1 MFDNSNKYLQFIG
14 GFLALGFTLLQ
25 GIDWVFRKFEID
37 SFYFNLI
44 LIILFIFLIGSI
56 VSFVIKANKEKVST
70 RKPKKISILKF
81 TLNISLTVILLFVFL
96 FFFRKINSTQ
106 KLLDEELPRII
117 QLYDKGKI
125 LDVYNL
131 TEKLHELNPKNEVIN
146 SYYNKSRRY
155 IKVNTNISG
164 VKISIK
170 IKGDSL
176 YKKIG
181 LTPIDS
187 IGVPRIRDSYLLKL
201 EHKGVSYV
209 EKGGF
214 PYIHNYTLPET
225 EFKIP
230 VKHKA
235 FLGKEFNKMWLQ
247 GIQFNNIEI
256 LPFSISKF
264 EVSNKEYQEFL
275 DIGGYTNPKFWDF
288 PIIIGGRSFD
298 FKSTVKLFV
307 GKYGK
312 PGPANWSYGKYPSGL
327 DNMPVT
333 GISWFEAK
341 AYAKYKNLD
350 IPNVFQWLYA
360 SGTGF
365 SGIYDSKVIDNS
377 NFNSNQMREV
387 TDARGSANGINNI
400 AGNVKEW
407 LHNPFG
413 DKKIEYSILGGS
425 YQEPSYYV
433 KNYASLPPLDRS
445 IGNGIRL
452 VKNFTENQNN
462 LNRTLVVPDFY
473 RDITSE
479 PDVSDDVFEVFKSQ
493 FDYKK
498 TELNVSTQI
507 ANDFKSG
514 YTLETFNLD
523 TTYDSKE
530 KLFGYIIYSNS
541 YKDKYSPVIIVP
553 SARGIVNK
561 TVNEL
566 PDRLLSEFKYLIDEG
581 YAIFHPI
588 YFNTFSRERVIDTWL
603 PNEGDEYKEMIVKWG
618 QDYKR
623 SIDYLQTR
631 KDFKFQNLSYY
642 GYSLGSRYA
651 NIFLGID
658 NRVKSAFIVV
668 GGLRMQKSKKE
679 IDEHYYLRRVK
690 TPIFHI
696 VGKLDATLGY
706 EDVYLPWK
714 KLVGTD
720 RKDLKTLELDGFGHG
735 IPKDTIVKYHKSW
748 IEKYSV
754 E

>member
-14 GFLALGFTLLQ
+14 GFLAFGFTLLQ

-56 VSFVIKANKEKVST
+56 ISFVIKANKEKVST
-70 RKPKKISILKF
+70 KGPRKRSIVKF
-81 TLNISLTVILLFVFL
+81 TLNISLTVILIFVFL

-106 KLLDEELPRII
+106 KLLDDELPKII
-117 QLYDKGKI
+117 ELYDKGEI
-125 LDVYNL
+125 FDVYFL
-131 TEKLHELNPKNEVIN
+131 TERLHKLNPSNEIIN
-146 SYYNKSRRY
+146 NYFKKSRRY
-155 IKVNTNISG
+155 VKLNTNVDS
-164 VKISIK
+164 VRVSIK
-170 IKGDSL
+170 IIGDSL
-176 YKKIG
+176 FRQIG
-181 LTPIDS
+181 ITPIDS
-187 IGVPRIRDSYLLKL
+187 FTVPKVRDSYLLKL
-201 EHKGVSYV
+201 EHKGVSYI
-209 EKGGF
+209 EKGTF
-214 PYIHNYTLPET
+214 NHKYNLPLK
-225 EFKIP
+225 KIKLP
-230 VKHKA
+230 QNHKA
-235 FLGKEFNKMWLQ
+235 FLGKSFNKMWLQ
-247 GIQFNNIEI
+247 GVQFNNIKIE
-256 LPFSISKF
+256 PFTISKF
-264 EVSNKEYQEFL
+264 EVSNKEYQEFI
-275 DIGGYTNPKFWDF
+275 DSGGYSNPKFWDF
-288 PIIIGGRSFD
+288 PITIDNRSYD
-298 FKSTVKLFV
+298 FKSSMKLFT

-312 PGPANWSYGKYPSGL
+312 PGPANWSYGKFPDGL
-327 DNMPVT
+327 ENHPVT
-333 GISWFEAK
+333 GISWFEAN
-341 AYAKYKNLD
+341 AYAKFRNLD

-365 SGIYDSKVIDNS
+365 SRIYDSMVIDNS

-387 TDARGSANGINNI
+387 TDTRGNANGVNNI

-413 DKKIEYSILGGS
+413 DKKDEYSILGGS

-433 KNYASLPPLDRS
+433 KNYASLPPVDRS

-452 VKNFTENQNN
+452 VKNLNTDQKDQNK
-462 LNRTLVVPDFY
+462 TLVVPDFY

-479 PDVSDDVFEVFKSQ
+479 PDVSDEVFELFKSQ

-507 ANDFKSG
+507 ADDFQSG
-514 YTLETFNLD
+514 YTLETFNLN

-530 KLFGYIIYSNS
+530 KLFGYIIYSNN
-541 YKDKYSPVIIVP
+541 YKDRYSPVIVVP
-553 SARGIVNK
+553 SARAILNK
-561 TVNEL
+561 TVDEL
-566 PDRLLSEFKYLIDEG
+566 PETILSQFKYLIDEG

-588 YFNTFSRERVIDTWL
+588 YFNTYSRERAINTWL
-603 PNEGDEYKEMIVKWG
+603 PNESEEYKEMIVKWG

-623 SIDYLQTR
+623 SLDYLQTR
-631 KDFKFQNLSYY
+631 KDFKFKNLSYY

-651 NIFLGID
+651 NIFLAID
-658 NRVKSAFIVV
+658 DRVKSAFIVV
-668 GGLRMQKSKKE
+668 GGLRMQRSKKE

-714 KLVGTD
+714 NLVGTD
-720 RKDLKTLELDGFGHG
+720 LKDLRTLELDGFGHG

-748 IEKYSV
+748 IEKYSL